1 MERNTYIDFL
11 AYYGIGSAHPGGF
24 TLTKQL
30 LAQLPFRFGANVL
43 EIGCGTGKTA
53 AYMTKECGYKV
64 TAVEKNEIMIQ
75 KAKDRWL
82 IEGLDI
88 QLIEGNVEQLPCLHN
103 SFEFVLGES
112 ILAFTEKERVIS
124 ECYRVLQKDGK
135 LVVIEMIIDR
145 HIEKSEEEKIVQLYG
160 MEELLT
166 ENEWVQLFQKAN
178 FKRIIIAGGG
188 TIAETISGYIED
200 PEWNV
205 SSHIPNEL
213 YEAWVQHENV
223 RLMYQHILGHRIF
236 ICEK

>member
-1 MERNTYIDFL
+1 MKRNVYIDFL

-24 TLTKQL
+24 TLTKKL
-30 LAQLPFRFGANVL
+30 LAQLPLRHGANVL

-53 AYMTKECGYKV
+53 AYMTKELGYKV

-82 IEGLDI
+82 FNGLNI
-88 QLIEGNVEQLPCLHN
+88 KLIPGDVEQLPCLN
-103 SFEFVLGES
+103 DSYELVLGES
-112 ILAFTEKERVIS
+112 ILAFTNKAKVIS
-124 ECYRVLQKDGK
+124 ECYRVLQKNGK
-135 LVVIEMIIDR
+135 LVVIEMIIDT
-145 HIEKSEEEKIVQLYG
+145 HIEKNEEDKIAQLYG
-160 MEELLT
+160 MKEVLT

-178 FKRIIIAGGG
+178 FEKITIAGGG
-188 TIAETISGYIED
+188 TIAETISGYIEE

-205 SSHIPNEL
+205 SSYIPNEL
-213 YEAWVQHENV
+213 YDAWVQHENV